1 MLDFAGKRWWY
12 LSISL
17 VLFVAAAVILA
28 IPPHLRPG
36 IEFTSGSSFSE
47 KFDNP
52 VTVNQIRDEM
62 SALGYSDTRV
72 QSQGDNTFLIR
83 TRTLEGSP
91 QESGQSAGPSQPGEL
106 DRIEQQLTAKFGPL
120 TRQDFQTV
128 SGTVSSEIARNATIA
143 VIAASMAILIYISIA
158 FHKLD
163 KPWRYGTCAVVALL
177 HDAFI
182 VLGLFSLL
190 GKTHGTEVDTSF
202 IVALL
207 TVIGF
212 SVHDTIVVFDRIRE
226 NVMHDPYIPFEEN
239 VNASLTDTLAR
250 SINTSLVVV
259 LTVVTMM
266 LIGGDTI
273 RNFLLVLLVGII
285 SGTYSSIGIATQLVV
300 ALENRDIPRFFR
312 KITGRSRTRRPIDG
326 EPGAGAEAISS

>member
-12 LSISL
+12 LSVAI
-17 VLFVAAAVILA
+17 VLFVAAAIILA

-36 IEFTSGSSFSE
+36 IEFSSGSSFSE
-47 KFDNP
+47 KFDKP
-52 VTVNQIRDEM
+52 VTVSQLRDEM
-62 SALGYSDTRV
+62 AALGYTDTRV

-91 QESGQSAGPSQPGEL
+91 QQAGQSAGPSQPGEL
-106 DRIEQQLTAKFGPL
+106 DRIEQRLTEKFGPL

-143 VIAASMAILIYISIA
+143 VIAASVAILIYISLA
-158 FHKLD
+158 FRKLD
-163 KPWRYGTCAVVALL
+163 KPWLYGSCAILALL
-177 HDAFI
+177 HDVFI

-190 GKTHGTEVDTSF
+190 GKWRGTEVDTSF

-212 SVHDTIVVFDRIRE
+212 SIHDTIVVFDRIRE
-226 NVMHDPYIPFEEN
+226 NVVHDPYIPFEEN

-250 SINTSLVVV
+250 SLNTSLVVV
-259 LTVVTMM
+259 LTVVTML

-285 SGTYSSIGIATQLVV
+285 SGTYSSIAIATQLVV
-300 ALENRDIPRFFR
+300 AFENNDIGRFFR
-312 KITGRSRTRRPIDG
+312 RITSRGQPPRQPIEPD
-326 EPGAGAEAISS
+326 PGAGVEAI

>member
-12 LSISL
+12 LSVSL
-17 VLFVAAAVILA
+17 VMFIAAAVILA

-47 KFDNP
+47 KFSNP
-52 VTVNQIRDEM
+52 VTVSALRDEM
-62 SALGYSDTRV
+62 TSLGYSDTVV
-72 QSQGDNTFLIR
+72 QSQGSNTFLIR
-83 TRTLEGSP
+83 TRTLANSP
-91 QESGQSAGPSQPGEL
+91 QQSGDSQGPAQPGEL
-106 DRIEQQLTAKFGPL
+106 DTIEQSLRSKFGPL
-120 TRQDFQTV
+120 ARQDFQTV
-128 SGTVSSEIARNATIA
+128 SGTVSSQIARNATIA
-143 VIAASMAILIYISIA
+143 VIAASVAILIYISLA
-158 FHKLD
+158 FRKLD
-163 KPWRYGTCAVVALL
+163 RPWRYGSCAIVALL

-182 VLGLFSLL
+182 ILGLFSLL
-190 GKTHGTEVDTSF
+190 GKLDGTEVDTSF

-226 NVMHDPYIPFEEN
+226 NVTHDPYIPFEEN

-259 LTVVTMM
+259 LTVVTML

-300 ALENRDIPRFFR
+300 ALNNNDIGRFLR
-312 KITGRSRTRRPIDG
+312 KITGRSKPRRRIESD
-326 EPGAGAEAISS
+326 PGAGIEAV

>member
-17 VLFVAAAVILA
+17 VMFIAAAVILA

-47 KFDNP
+47 KFEKP
-52 VTVNQIRDEM
+52 TTVSALRSEM
-62 SALGYSDTRV
+62 AALGYSDSRV
-72 QSQGDNTFLIR
+72 QSQGNNTFLFR

-91 QESGQSAGPSQPGEL
+91 QQSGEAQGPAQPGEL
-106 DRIEQQLTAKFGPL
+106 DVIEQNLIKQFGPL

-143 VIAASMAILIYISIA
+143 VIAASVAILIYISLA
-158 FHKLD
+158 FRKLD
-163 KPWRYGTCAVVALL
+163 RPWRYGSCAIVALL

-182 VLGLFSLL
+182 ILGLFSLL
-190 GKTHGTEVDTSF
+190 GKIDGTEVDTAF
-202 IVALL
+202 IVGLL

-226 NVMHDPYIPFEEN
+226 NVIHDPYIPFEEN

-259 LTVVTMM
+259 LTVVTML
-266 LIGGDTI
+266 LIGGETI
-273 RNFLLVLLVGII
+273 RSFLLVLLVGII

-300 ALENRDIPRFFR
+300 ALENNDIGRFLR
-312 KITGRSRTRRPIDG
+312 RITGRSKPRRRV
-326 EPGAGAEAISS
+326 EADQGTVEAVQS

>member
-17 VLFVAAAVILA
+17 VMFIAAAVILA

-47 KFDNP
+47 KFEKP
-52 VTVNQIRDEM
+52 TTVSALRSEM
-62 SALGYSDTRV
+62 AALGYSDSRV
-72 QSQGDNTFLIR
+72 QSQGNNTFLFR

-91 QESGQSAGPSQPGEL
+91 QQSGEAQGPAQPGEL
-106 DRIEQQLTAKFGPL
+106 DVIEQNLIKQFGPL

-143 VIAASMAILIYISIA
+143 VIAASVAILIYISLA
-158 FHKLD
+158 FRKLD
-163 KPWRYGTCAVVALL
+163 RPWRYGSCAIVALL

-182 VLGLFSLL
+182 VG
-190 GKTHGTEVDTSF
+190 
-202 IVALL
+202 LL

-226 NVMHDPYIPFEEN
+226 NVIHDPYIPFEEN

-259 LTVVTMM
+259 LTVVTML
-266 LIGGDTI
+266 LIGGETI
-273 RNFLLVLLVGII
+273 RSFLLVLLVGII

-300 ALENRDIPRFFR
+300 ALENNDIGRFFR
-312 KITGRSRTRRPIDG
+312 RITGRSKPRRRV
-326 EPGAGAEAISS
+326 EADQGTVEAVQS